1 MFCFVNSA
9 MAAANK
15 RERKGRGMG
24 GKEKKNE
31 EEEKK
36 KKKRKI
42 RNVERG
48 GEREGRKQ
56 DSIGDTRLCIAANSL
71 ISILLPLLVSITP
84 SGSLKEGGYQ

>member
-1 MFCFVNSA
+1 MFCFVTSA

-15 RERKGRGMG
+15 RERKGRGKG
-24 GKEKKNE
+24 EKEKKKE

-42 RNVERG
+42 RSAVRG
-48 GEREGRKQ
+48 GEREGRRQ
-56 DSIGDTRLCIAANSL
+56 DSIGDTCLYIAANSL
-71 ISILLPLLVSITP
+71 ISTLLPLLPP